1 MSSSPLLDAL
11 VIKNSDVGV
20 DDDKREEDAVLREV
34 NRVLAQGGVDV
45 SAYTDEGESA
55 LHLAAQRGFPEVAA
69 ALVFGGC
76 DIEVGDWTLSGPK
89 PTPS

>member
-1 MSSSPLLDAL
+1 M
-11 VIKNSDVGV
+11 
-20 DDDKREEDAVLREV
+20 
-34 NRVLAQGGVDV
+34 